1 MKCTVNQMQS
11 TARLLSGEVIEILL
25 ATVCKMFGFVQDV
38 PTAMQ
43 YLQFITTG
51 AEKASRT
58 DHQTQMQ
65 IHLCLSSQARVEA
78 MLIKQKT
85 STEVRLSIQGQR
97 F

>member
-1 MKCTVNQMQS
+1 MQS
-11 TARLLSGEVIEILL
+11 TASLLSGGVIEILL
-25 ATVCKMFGFVQDV
+25 ATAYVSCLALYRTFPLPCRNFNLS
-38 PTAMQ
+38 A
-43 YLQFITTG
+43 TG

-85 STEVRLSIQGQR
+85 FTETHLSIKAR
-97 F
+97 DFKT